1 MDLNIDFLTN
11 LHKELLQDMYFDY
24 DRIGT
29 PYIDI
34 VTIMGGLFY
43 FEQQT
48 KKARKNNCLIIP
60 VFHVSHWEKNRDVL
74 EMLLDWLMEEPVYLQ
89 FQQIDVELMSPS
101 FYLPNNYEVTL
112 FFDDMESL
120 VGVAKNNCSASPI
133 ASDYLRLINK
143 ENERGKQEKLAVF
156 LRSNV
161 SASGEIIALDSTI
174 YKKIS
179 KKLSTVST
187 CLLVSIAA
195 VKTYFNGGSTVYVY
209 QNSKINRNVCIDW
222 NVLHKSTHPKTFKL
236 LNDLYTSL
244 DLNLTIK
251 TPVLHKPLQ
260 IGINEIPK
268 EYKLQIKN
276 TIDCVR
282 IKRKGKAAVTLP
294 CGICLPCLQRK
305 IILSASNNEV
315 YDTLYEYD
323 YGQKVAN
330 LEKEEDKR
338 ILTETLQHLEAT
350 IIYLENNLSEL
361 ASEEKSVATEFIFAY
376 RQFKEK
382 Y

>member
-1 MDLNIDFLTN
+1 
-11 LHKELLQDMYFDY
+11 
-24 DRIGT
+24 
-29 PYIDI
+29 
-34 VTIMGGLFY
+34 
-43 FEQQT
+43 
-48 KKARKNNCLIIP
+48 
-60 VFHVSHWEKNRDVL
+60 
-74 EMLLDWLMEEPVYLQ
+74 MLLDWLMEEPVYLQ

-305 IILSASNNEV
+305 ITLSASNNEV